1 MTRVEL
7 LTLGFVVEVKKL
19 ARDNHNDMDL
29 GKKVREALAEHEEKV
44 KKAREEEKT
53 K

>member
-7 LTLGFVVEVKKL
+7 LTLGFVVEIKKM

-29 GKKVREALAEHEEKV
+29 GKKVRAALVEHEEKV
-44 KKAREEEKT
+44 KKAREEEKI